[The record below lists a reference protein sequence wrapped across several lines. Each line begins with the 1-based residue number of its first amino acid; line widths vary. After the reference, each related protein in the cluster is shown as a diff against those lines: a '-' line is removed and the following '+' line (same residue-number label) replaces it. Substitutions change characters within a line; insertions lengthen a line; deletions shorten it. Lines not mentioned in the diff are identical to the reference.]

1 MKITTVSTSALFGIL
16 PLMLLPA
23 LPDMLCIGVIFGLA
37 ILLCLISHSP
47 VRFVGLTLLFFLWG
61 VLAAKDALW
70 AGNTL
75 PAKSQQAIVRITG
88 TDNMTTH
95 YGQITYLQGKRVFPA
110 IGITLYGQYL
120 PGNVCAG
127 QTWAMTLK
135 VRAIHGQLNEGG
147 FDSQRY
153 TLAQHQLLTG
163 RFLQASVITQ
173 QCSLRSRYLSSLKS
187 ALADYPWQQVILG
200 LGMGERLS
208 VSQAVKTIMRD
219 TGTAHLMAI
228 SGLHIAFAALLAAG
242 LIRAGQFFMPTRWIC
257 WQVPL
262 VGGIVCATFYAWL
275 TGLQPPAL
283 RTVVALLVWGGLKLS
298 GRQWSGWS
306 VWICCLAA
314 ILVVDPVAILSQSLW
329 LSAFAVAAL
338 LFWYQWVPMP
348 DWPLSRV
355 GRQFLAL
362 AHLQLGITLLLLP
375 VQIAMFHGFSL
386 TSFLANL
393 FAVPLVTFISVP
405 LILAGMIVHLTWLAM
420 VESNLWYLADRSLA
434 LLFWG
439 AQEPA

>member
-47 VRFVGLTLLFFLWG
+47 VRFAGLTLLFFLWG

-95 YGQITYLQGKRVFPA
+95 YGQITHLQGKRVFPA

-153 TLAQHQLLTG
+153 ALAQHQLLTG

-242 LIRAGQFFMPTRWIC
+242 LIRAGQFLC
-257 WQVPL
+257 
-262 VGGIVCATFYAWL
+262 
-275 TGLQPPAL
+275 QPDGFA
-283 RTVVALLVWGGLKLS
+283 
-298 GRQWSGWS
+298 GR
-306 VWICCLAA
+306 
-314 ILVVDPVAILSQSLW
+314 
-329 LSAFAVAAL
+329 F
-338 LFWYQWVPMP
+338 
-348 DWPLSRV
+348 R
-355 GRQFLAL
+355 
-362 AHLQLGITLLLLP
+362 
-375 VQIAMFHGFSL
+375 
-386 TSFLANL
+386 
-393 FAVPLVTFISVP
+393 
-405 LILAGMIVHLTWLAM
+405 
-420 VESNLWYLADRSLA
+420 
-434 LLFWG
+434 
-439 AQEPA
+439 